1 MTIELEFTSEIIE
14 EINYERYHHPVPLV
28 QRRMEVLWLKSNGLS
43 HALIAQL
50 GRISENTMREYFRLY
65 EQGGVAKLREVNF
78 YHPQSQL
85 NVHISS
91 LEEYFKEHPV
101 ATIKEA
107 QSKIKELT
115 GIERSETQIREFFKK
130 NSISVAGKL
139 Q

>member
-14 EINYERYHHPVPLV
+14 EINYERYHYPVPLV

-43 HALIAQL
+43 MPDSQL
-50 GRISENTMREYFRLY
+50 GRISENTSEVFQTVW
-65 EQGGVAKLREVNF
+65 QGGVAKLREVNF

-85 NVHISS
+85 NAHIST

>member
-85 NVHISS
+85 NVHIST

>member
-1 MTIELEFTSEIIE
+1 MTIELEFTPEIIE

-43 HALIAQL
+43 HSLIAQL

-85 NVHISS
+85 NVHIST

-107 QSKIKELT
+107 QNKIKELT

>member
-28 QRRMEVLWLKSNGLS
+28 ERRMEVLWLKSNGLS

-85 NVHISS
+85 NVHIST

>member
-1 MTIELEFTSEIIE
+1 
-14 EINYERYHHPVPLV
+14 
-28 QRRMEVLWLKSNGLS
+28 MEVLWLKSNGLS

-85 NVHISS
+85 NAHIST

>member
-28 QRRMEVLWLKSNGLS
+28 QRRMEVLWLKSNGVS

-85 NVHISS
+85 NVHIST

>member
-1 MTIELEFTSEIIE
+1 
-14 EINYERYHHPVPLV
+14 
-28 QRRMEVLWLKSNGLS
+28 
-43 HALIAQL
+43 
-50 GRISENTMREYFRLY
+50 MREYFRLY

-85 NVHISS
+85 NVHIST